1 MVTRE
6 LLHSPLAK
14 QRLDGII
21 TLLARCL
28 RGVLRVGT
36 RLRGKGVAT
45 LSTTANS
52 IALPWLS
59 KEGPTPLLMKL
70 DDDVEG
76 VEGEGML
83 TLKSM
88 R

>member
-1 MVTRE
+1 MPRE
-6 LLHSPLAK
+6 LLHSALAR

-21 TLLARCL
+21 TL
-28 RGVLRVGT
+28 
-36 RLRGKGVAT
+36 RLRGKGV
-45 LSTTANS
+45 SV
-52 IALPWLS
+52 
-59 KEGPTPLLMKL
+59 EGPAPPLMKI

>member
-1 MVTRE
+1 MPRE
-6 LLHSPLAK
+6 LRHSFLAK
-14 QRLDGII
+14 QRIDGII
-21 TLLARCL
+21 TLLSL
-28 RGVLRVGT
+28 DVLRVGA

-45 LSTTANS
+45 FSAVANS
-52 IALPWLS
+52 IALLWLS
-59 KEGPTPLLMKL
+59 EEGPTPPLLKI

>member
-1 MVTRE
+1 MPKE
-6 LLHSPLAK
+6 LLHSFLAE

-21 TLLARCL
+21 TLLTL
-28 RGVLRVGT
+28 DVLRVGT

-45 LSTTANS
+45 ISAVANS

-59 KEGPTPLLMKL
+59 VERPTPPLMKI

>member
-1 MVTRE
+1 M
-6 LLHSPLAK
+6 LHSALAK

-21 TLLARCL
+21 TFLTLD
-28 RGVLRVGT
+28 VLRVGT
-36 RLRGKGVAT
+36 RLRGKGVTT
-45 LSTTANS
+45 LSTIANS
-52 IALPWLS
+52 VALLWLPE
-59 KEGPTPLLMKL
+59 EGPTPPLMKI

-88 R
+88 RWGRS

>member
-1 MVTRE
+1 MPRE

-28 RGVLRVGT
+28 RGVLRGGT
-36 RLRGKGVAT
+36 QLRGKGVAA
-45 LSTTANS
+45 LSTM
-52 IALPWLS
+52 LPWLS
-59 KEGPTPLLMKL
+59 VEGPTPPLMKI

-76 VEGEGML
+76 VEGEEML

-88 R
+88 QRGRS

>member
-1 MVTRE
+1 MPRE
-6 LLHSPLAK
+6 LLRRPLSE
-14 QRLDGII
+14 QHLDGII
-21 TLLARCL
+21 TLLALDVL
-28 RGVLRVGT
+28 RGGT

-45 LSTTANS
+45 LSTIANS
-52 IALPWLS
+52 VALLWLS
-59 KEGPTPLLMKL
+59 EEGPTPPLMKI

-88 R
+88 RWGRS